1 MASELELKY
10 GCNPNQKP
18 SRIYM
23 KDGSELPVKVL
34 SGKPGYINF
43 LDALNSWQLVRELK
57 EATGLPAAASFKH
70 VSPAGAAVGLPLSD
84 IDRQI
89 YFVDDEG
96 PLTPIACAYIRARGA
111 DRMSSYGDWAA
122 LSDVCDERTALYIKH
137 EVSDGIIAPGYT
149 PEALAILSAKKG
161 GKYNVVQ
168 IDPDYVCP
176 ATETK
181 DVFGITF
188 EQGHNFFRIDRDL
201 LADVV
206 TANKDIPEHMATLEE
221 KEIKP
226 FDLVCVNL
234 YDFAGAVE
242 RKLSLEQAVEEID
255 IGGPC
260 MIRAAAK
267 NFHSILVLPGTKWY
281 ATAMQEMKEH
291 DMKVSLDFRQA
302 MASRAFEAT
311 SRYDALITSYLR
323 PGA

>member
-1 MASELELKY
+1 MD
-10 GCNPNQKP
+10 
-18 SRIYM
+18 M
-23 KDGSELPVKVL
+23 LP
-34 SGKPGYINF
+34 
-43 LDALNSWQLVRELK
+43 
-57 EATGLPAAASFKH
+57 
-70 VSPAGAAVGLPLSD
+70 
-84 IDRQI
+84 
-89 YFVDDEG
+89 
-96 PLTPIACAYIRARGA
+96 IRR
-111 DRMSSYGDWAA
+111 
-122 LSDVCDERTALYIKH
+122 
-137 EVSDGIIAPGYT
+137 
-149 PEALAILSAKKG
+149 AILSVTDKAGLVEFATFLAQNGVELVSTG
-161 GKYNVVQ
+161 GTMKAVTAVS
-168 IDPDYVCP
+168 
-176 ATETK
+176 
-181 DVFGITF
+181 DVTGFPEILGGRVKTLHPKIHGGI
-188 EQGHNFFRIDRDL
+188 L
-201 LADVV
+201 
-206 TANKDIPEHMATLEE
+206 ANKDIPEHMATLEE

>member
-1 MASELELKY
+1 M
-10 GCNPNQKP
+10 NQNKKIKTALI
-18 SRIYM
+18 SVFH
-23 KDGSELPVKVL
+23 KDGLDKILKLLNDNGVRFL
-34 SGKPGYINF
+34 S
-43 LDALNSWQLVRELK
+43 
-57 EATGLPAAASFKH
+57 TGGTQAF
-70 VSPAGAAVGLPLSD
+70 
-84 IDRQI
+84 
-89 YFVDDEG
+89 
-96 PLTPIACAYIRARGA
+96 
-111 DRMSSYGDWAA
+111 
-122 LSDVCDERTALYIKH
+122 IK
-137 EVSDGIIAPGYT
+137 
-149 PEALAILSAKKG
+149 
-161 GKYNVVQ
+161 
-168 IDPDYVCP
+168 
-176 ATETK
+176 
-181 DVFGITF
+181 
-188 EQGHNFFRIDRDL
+188 EQGYECDAVEDL
-201 LADVV
+201 TGYPSILGGRVK
-206 TANKDIPEHMATLEE
+206 TLHPKIHGGILANKDIPEHMATLEE